1 MFKRHRLLAAAA
13 AVAAS
18 ATVALTGLSAASA
31 SASPARPAA
40 SGTEHLQLM
49 STSATSSTAPI
60 IIYGVVTGHGVDHEG
75 SGNTDH
81 VTFANGSFK
90 LVHSAGKG
98 TQHFNSKTCLLQ
110 INQHGTYTI
119 SGGAGNYKGISGHGK
134 YQFSIL
140 AVGKKVKGKCSQKAA
155 PVAFQQIIQASGPV
169 TL

>member
-18 ATVALTGLSAASA
+18 ATVALTGLTAA

-49 STSATSSTAPI
+49 STSATSNLAPI
-60 IIYGVVTGHGVDHEG
+60 IIYGVVTAHGVDHEG

-98 TQHFNSKTCLLQ
+98 TQHFNSKTCLIQ
-110 INQHGTYTI
+110 INQHGTYTV
-119 SGGAGNYKGISGHGK
+119 SGGTGKYKGISGHGK

-169 TL
+169 SL

>member
-1 MFKRHRLLAAAA
+1 MFKRHRLLAAAT

-18 ATVALTGLSAASA
+18 ATVALTGLSAA

-49 STSATSSTAPI
+49 STSATSNTAPI
-60 IIYGVVTGHGVDHEG
+60 IIYGVVTAGGVDHQ
-75 SGNTDH
+75 GNKSDTIKLPGG
-81 VTFANGSFK
+81 TFKIN
-90 LVHSAGKG
+90 HSQGKG
-98 TQHFNSKTCLLQ
+98 TQHFNSKTCLMQ

-119 SGGAGNYKGISGHGK
+119 SGGTGKYKGISGHGK

-140 AVGKKVKGKCSQKAA
+140 AIGKKVKGKCSQSAA
-155 PVAFQQIIQASGPV
+155 PTSFQQVIQASGPL